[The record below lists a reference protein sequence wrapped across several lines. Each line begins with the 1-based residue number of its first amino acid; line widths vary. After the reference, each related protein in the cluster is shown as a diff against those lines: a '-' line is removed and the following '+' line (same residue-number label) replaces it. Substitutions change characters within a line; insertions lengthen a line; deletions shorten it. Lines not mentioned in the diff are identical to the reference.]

1 MDVDILHVPPVFPEV
16 GGDPIGAGL
25 FTEYGGGDRIRLG
38 ASARL
43 PDRGDVIDVYVEA
56 LVA

>member
-1 MDVDILHVPPVFPEV
+1 VPPVFPEV

-38 ASARL
+38 APARL